1 MKHGELGRALP
12 ISEPR
17 AFLQR
22 ESDENLPPFPT
33 IDTYDGK
40 VWKYIPKNTG
50 RDILMWNVGKQPV
63 LEDETIYDRVDSYR
77 DWKKNEV
84 AV

>member
-1 MKHGELGRALP
+1 M
-12 ISEPR
+12 
-17 AFLQR
+17 
-22 ESDENLPPFPT
+22 
-33 IDTYDGK
+33 
-40 VWKYIPKNTG
+40 WKYIPKNTG